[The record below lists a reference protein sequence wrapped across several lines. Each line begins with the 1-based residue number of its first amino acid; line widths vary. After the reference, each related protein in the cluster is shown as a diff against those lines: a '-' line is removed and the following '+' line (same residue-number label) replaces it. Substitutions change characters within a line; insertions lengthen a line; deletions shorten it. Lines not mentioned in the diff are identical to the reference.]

1 MDWNLI
7 LTVLVLVVLVLLIA
21 YYLTQRKTVKDE
33 DEKFEDEK
41 VPDAGEVDKTIP
53 VDPSVIAEL
62 FKDDVRKGIDAAFKK
77 ELPDSNALW
86 EQFLADAGW
95 VTTKGDVS
103 FRGIGK
109 FKFKAAKLPAGQIG
123 METLAVF
130 DEDSVNSIP
139 HYYLSNVVK
148 DIEALVDG
156 ATGLRCSDDG
166 WKKVMRILLTYA
178 RTYFEIRCARY
189 VDDVVTYLHNYGFH
203 RVGGIPPSPFS
214 GMYFSNASGRR
225 LYESFGMPTFGTFD
239 ERREANEWLFCRE
252 GVTPYSESK
261 IESATPEKFDEFNVA
276 QDVRLQEAREY
287 IHLLL
292 DESLAHPDNVKLFG
306 EAVNSCLSHQDSLI
320 RKLDRKFNVPV
331 SLKGVLGIVL
341 DVDMTDSRIE
351 VNTRVGR
358 IDCCLQN
365 IYTFKEF
372 MQVLNER
379 LRVFLDSAMRQQF
392 DGWSVD
398 EAGDAVPYSADILG
412 DSRDPHFKYSYWLT
426 IIPPH
431 RRNHDSDTQA

>member
-21 YYLTQRKTVKDE
+21 YYLTRRKVVKDK
-33 DEKFEDEK
+33 DEEFENDMRMAFK
-41 VPDAGEVDKTIP
+41 VDTAPPIDHYAIADAYKG
-53 VDPSVIAEL
+53 A
-62 FKDDVRKGIDAAFKK
+62 VRKGIREAFKK
-77 ELPDSNALW
+77 EFPDPDVLW
-86 EQFLADAGW
+86 EQFLSDGGW
-95 VTTKGDVS
+95 ATAKGELTLN
-103 FRGIGK
+103 GIGT
-109 FKFKAAKLPAGQIG
+109 FKFKVAKLPAGQIG
-123 METLAVF
+123 METSCTF
-130 DEDSVNSIP
+130 QGGDESVIP
-139 HYYLSNVVK
+139 HYYLAEVVEN
-148 DIEALVDG
+148 IESLVSD
-156 ATGLRCSDDG
+156 ATGLSRIDDS
-166 WKKVMRILLTYA
+166 WKKVMRILLTHA
-178 RTYFEIRCARY
+178 RNYFEVRCNY
-189 VDDVVTYLHNYGFH
+189 YTMNVMSYLVNCGFDNVDQ
-203 RVGGIPPSPFS
+203 IPPSPFS
-214 GMYFSNASGRR
+214 GMHFSNSFDRRFSGIHAFTDSKLRH
-225 LYESFGMPTFGTFD
+225 ECT
-239 ERREANEWLFCRE
+239 EWLFYRKGTVPRTE
-252 GVTPYSESK
+252 SE
-261 IESATPEKFDEFNVA
+261 IEFATPEKFDEFNAV

-287 IHLLL
+287 IRLLL
-292 DESLAHPDNVKLFG
+292 DESLAHPDNIKRFG
-306 EAVNSCLSHQDSLI
+306 TVVNSCLSHHDSLI
-320 RKLDRKFNVPV
+320 RKLDRKLNVSV
-331 SLKGVLGIVL
+331 SLKGVLGIDL

-398 EAGDAVPYSADILG
+398 EAGDAAPYSADILD